1 MENDKTSV
9 DLNGN
14 GMNSGAI
21 ANTVGGASARS
32 AKTIGVGA
40 ATGIGVVSSVVGA
53 GGAAIPFFAFARNDG
68 SDPAQEAAQ
77 AAEDVASQ
85 TEDVATAQTEEV
97 VNADAEGT
105 METASEA
112 ASDVSSDVSSDIA
125 SDAVFGTASDA
136 VSEHVAVASDLTLAN
151 NVTDDMTFSEAFAAA
166 RSEVGPGGIFY
177 YHGNAYGTYYETEW
191 NNMSEDDKAD
201 YWASVSHTVSEHP
214 YEYHEPTVEPE
225 LITDFTIDDIEE
237 ISLAGAITVDANRN
251 DDPDVIVDLDGDGVG
266 DVLLVDVKMDEE
278 GNVLSVGDAMEGH
291 YNYLG
296 GLEDDESEEDYEEE
310 DYSDYDEEE
319 DDDDIFGDES
329 DTAVIDDMS
338 DDVSYNMDYDYS
350 ADTTLDP
357 DAFID
362 NNVDTTDMV

>member
-1 MENDKTSV
+1 M
-9 DLNGN
+9 
-14 GMNSGAI
+14 
-21 ANTVGGASARS
+21 GGASARS

-112 ASDVSSDVSSDIA
+112 A

-278 GNVLSVGDAMEGH
+278 GNVLSVGDAIEGH

-296 GLEDDESEEDYEEE
+296 GLEDDESEDDYEEDDYEEE
-310 DYSDYDEEE
+310 DDEEE
-319 DDDDIFGDES
+319 DYADYEEEDEDIFSDEDDS
-329 DTAVIDDMS
+329 AVIDDAS